1 MKKKMKN
8 KISLYLFDNWK
19 PKIIS
24 LILALCVFSF
34 FYYFNH
40 SSRNVTVP
48 LQIVLPSEYEA
59 ESLIP
64 KSVELEIIGDNKI
77 IYLID
82 PNLIVAVVDFS
93 SINREGISKRNVELN
108 YNEKMFS
115 QGNINVISKPQN
127 IKISF
132 KAKD

>member
-1 MKKKMKN
+1 MKD

-19 PKIIS
+19 PKLIS

-40 SSRNVTVP
+40 SSRKVTVP
-48 LQIVLPSEYEA
+48 IEVVLPLDYEA

-64 KSVELEIIGDNKI
+64 DSIELKIIGDNNI

-82 PNLIVAVVDFS
+82 PNLIVPVVDFS
-93 SINREGISKRNVELN
+93 NVKREGISKRNVVLS
-108 YNEKMFS
+108 YNEDMFS
-115 QGNINVISKPQN
+115 KGKINVVTNPEV

-132 KAKD
+132 K